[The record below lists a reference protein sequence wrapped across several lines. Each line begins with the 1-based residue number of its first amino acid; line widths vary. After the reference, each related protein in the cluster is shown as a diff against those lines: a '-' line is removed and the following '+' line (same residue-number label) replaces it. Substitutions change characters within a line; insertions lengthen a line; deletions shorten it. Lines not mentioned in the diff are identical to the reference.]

1 MRLRTISVTAT
12 AVLLLCSIL
21 FVSPATGATKRSD
34 TARADATPARTHKVK
49 VDGTPLIEKMKIPR
63 QPNAKEAAEIAAAGD
78 TTEPQ
83 CNTDENDIETLTL
96 TLQSWDPNN
105 PLTQDVVFFRETA
118 SDAPGRA
125 RLWVAW
131 DFLATAWGPPDEITC
146 EQLDALQ
153 QAADG
158 IIDTDQYYFGD
169 YVQRPAGSPNIDI
182 LVYNV
187 VDEMYFDEDYGS
199 YIAGFF
205 SSAYQDLFNRNIFVL
220 DSYDWAGGLGPDAEE
235 PNSIEGIFAH
245 ELEHLIHADH
255 DASELSWIDEG
266 LAELAVYLNGFGH
279 TSNTIWYIAYHRDSL
294 TMWGSQLEDYGGSY
308 LFQLYLLENFG
319 TRDGD
324 TWSPDW
330 TRGMVD
336 QQLDGIAAVEAQTG
350 KSMKT
355 LFDAWMLAN
364 LEDDPSR
371 EAVDGLPMGY
381 DEIDLNPY
389 VDPYYGPWSIRTAIK
404 SIYGAGS
411 NGNLPVS
418 RYWGGS
424 MSGSVEWPQGAA
436 APYAPY
442 YRSYGGQNPSMN
454 LRFRGDGESGVAPP
468 EGTKLVGAGSGSM
481 LTDRILALKDP
492 VGGTLTFK
500 TWFDIEEDWDYGFVE
515 VSTSGG
521 PWTAI
526 PGTITRESTN
536 PFGST
541 AWLNALG
548 TATSTDAAI
557 TGASGAWL
565 DAEFDIPPNSMVRFN
580 YYTDEAV
587 NGRGWFIDD
596 VAIDGF
602 SDGFE
607 DGDGNW
613 SLGGWS
619 LSTGLFANDWIGA
632 YVNPIKQSGKKV
644 SDEIA
649 YLEGELDPE
658 GVERFMATIDTSTL
672 GDGRVV
678 VAFANR
684 GATDDAF
691 DADYQILVKKKG

>member
-1 MRLRTISVTAT
+1 MKFRTISVAAT
-12 AVLLLCSIL
+12 AVLLLCSVL
-21 FVSPATGATKRSD
+21 FT
-34 TARADATPARTHKVK
+34 TPAVGAPSRGHKVR

-63 QPNAKEAAEIAAAGD
+63 QPTAKEAAQAVAAGA
-78 TTEPQ
+78 TTDAMCIGE
-83 CNTDENDIETLTL
+83 IETLTL
-96 TLQSWDPNN
+96 TMQSWDPAN
-105 PLTQDVVFFRETA
+105 PLTQDVVFFRETEAA
-118 SDAPGRA
+118 SPGLA
-125 RLWVAW
+125 RVWVAW
-131 DFLATAWGPPDEITC
+131 DFLTTAYGRTDEITC
-146 EQLDALQ
+146 EQIAALQ
-153 QAADG
+153 G
-158 IIDTDQYYFGD
+158 STDEIVAKDVKYFGD
-169 YVQRPAGSPNIDI
+169 YVQRPAGNPKIDI

-187 VDEMYFDEDYGS
+187 VDEAYFDPDYPS

-205 SSAYQDLFNRNIFVL
+205 STAYQQQFDRNIFVL
-220 DSYDWAGGLGPDAEE
+220 DSYDWAGQLGPDADE
-235 PNSIEGIFAH
+235 PYQIEATFAH

-255 DASELSWIDEG
+255 DPSELSWIDEG
-266 LAELAVYLNGFGH
+266 LAELAIYLNGFGH
-279 TSNTIWYIAYHRDSL
+279 GPTLVTWGLAYHRDAL
-294 TMWGSQLEDYGGSY
+294 TMWGSQLEDYGVSY

-319 TRDGD
+319 EKANGE
-324 TWSPDW
+324 WSPDW
-330 TRGMVD
+330 TRAMVD
-336 QQLDGIAAVEAQTG
+336 QQLDGIAGVEAQTG

-381 DEIDLNPY
+381 NEIDTNPY
-389 VDPYYGPWSIRTAIK
+389 VDPYYGPWSIRRAIRD
-404 SIYGAGS
+404 IYGAGS

-442 YRSYGGQNPSMN
+442 YKSYGGLSPSMN
-454 LRFRGDGESGVAPP
+454 IRFRGDGESGVAPP
-468 EGTKLVGAGSGSM
+468 EGTNLVAAGGGSL
-481 LTDRILALKDP
+481 LTDRILELKDP

-500 TWFDIEEDWDYGFVE
+500 TWYDIEEDWDYGFVE
-515 VSTSGG
+515 VSTNGG

-526 PGTITRESTN
+526 PGSITRESTN

-557 TGASGAWL
+557 TGSSGGWL
-565 DAEFDIPPNSMVRFN
+565 DAEFDIPPNSKVRFN

-607 DGDGNW
+607 AGDGNW

-619 LSTGLFANDWIGA
+619 ISTGLFANDWVGA
-632 YVNPIKQSGKKV
+632 YVNPVKERGRKAF
-644 SDEIA
+644 DEIG
-649 YLEGELDPE
+649 YLQGELDAE
-658 GVERFMATIDTSTL
+658 GVERIVATLDTSTL

-691 DADYQILVKKKG
+691 DADYTILVKKKG